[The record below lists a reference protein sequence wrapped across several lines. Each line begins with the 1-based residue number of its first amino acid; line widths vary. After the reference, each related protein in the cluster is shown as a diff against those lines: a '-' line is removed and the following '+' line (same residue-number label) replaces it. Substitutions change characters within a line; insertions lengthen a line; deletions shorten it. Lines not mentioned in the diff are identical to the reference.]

1 MKVHIVE
8 VTSSTYTALSDLVHL
23 EYGIVQSSVITFSPI
38 GLSFIYHLASVKR
51 LGGTVMHEMSHLP
64 LRSWK

>member
-38 GLSFIYHLASVKR
+38 GLSFI
-51 LGGTVMHEMSHLP
+51 
-64 LRSWK
+64 